1 MKCAITRCR
10 DDKRIEAMP
19 SPWTKPMPVINSGND
34 DMIGGKTEPLRL
46 EMIFTGMKTPDCGG
60 VAWSDRRK
68 WLSTAGEVE

>member
-1 MKCAITRCR
+1 
-10 DDKRIEAMP
+10 
-19 SPWTKPMPVINSGND
+19 MPVINSGND